1 MCFLLPLLV
10 REKADSDM
18 LAMLEDSE
26 AESESTSGGPSIS
39 NSDPIG
45 VRAVDDGLRMALGW
59 LVLEYC

>member
-1 MCFLLPLLV
+1 
-10 REKADSDM
+10 M